1 MNNIKKTSGQREI
14 VVFDDVLA
22 TRPGGLLNI
31 DNVDAKSRFT
41 DGIIPAGTLVV
52 MTIPNVF
59 KVLKVALTDVNTVG
73 AVGLV
78 HRNVAIEDFTE
89 ASIVTDGIVRIDALP
104 APEKTG
110 IAFIQAKL
118 PNLKFY

>member
-1 MNNIKKTSGQREI
+1 MNNIKKFTGAREI
-14 VVFDDVLA
+14 VVFDKVLA
-22 TRPGGLLNI
+22 TYPGGVNI

-52 MTIPNVF
+52 KVGNAF
-59 KVLKVALTDVNTVG
+59 KVLKVALTDVNVAG

-78 HRNVAIEDFTE
+78 RQSIAIEDFSLS
-89 ASIVTDGIVRIDALP
+89 AVVTDGIVRIDALP

-110 IAFIQAKL
+110 IAFIKTNL